1 MTLPVIAAPKGR
13 MTEAEARRVGQ
24 SANRIAQ
31 LRSLRDNAKRG
42 GSITGDS
49 GNGAASHALTA
60 EETKACLALLIE
72 REETFLTSFD
82 IELEE
87 TPQ

>member
-1 MTLPVIAAPKGR
+1 MSFPTIVPPKGR

-31 LRSLRDNAKRG
+31 LRNLRDNAKRG

-49 GNGAASHALTA
+49 GNGAASHVLTA
-60 EETKACLALLIE
+60 EETQACLSLLIE
-72 REETFLTSFD
+72 REAAFLASFD
-82 IELEE
+82 IELE
-87 TPQ
+87 TPA